1 MDVHKRSRSERTG
14 RPHFD
19 HGSVNSSWP
28 IVHCSPACPPELSS
42 VHPSALLSPPPA
54 GAVRRRQH
62 GQQGRLRR
70 VLHRGD
76 PARLLLRPG
85 SHPQPSRRLHV
96 LVSVPDGGA
105 SGRQA
110 APVHLP
116 GRPEGLLRHRRERRQ
131 DRHWQEVLLHPGL
144 TPLRPGL
151 AEMSRAGGA
160 GEGSLSSPRACRRR
174 LRGLEI
180 RSR

>member
-1 MDVHKRSRSERTG
+1 M
-14 RPHFD
+14 
-19 HGSVNSSWP
+19 
-28 IVHCSPACPPELSS
+28 
-42 VHPSALLSPPPA
+42 
-54 GAVRRRQH
+54 
-62 GQQGRLRR
+62 
-70 VLHRGD
+70 
-76 PARLLLRPG
+76 
-85 SHPQPSRRLHV
+85 

-180 RSR
+180 RSREEAALPGDKVQQLPANCHVRCQMRSI